1 MQKTVKS
8 LTYSNTGVSYEDM
21 DPVKINAQ
29 KAAKSTASNIF
40 DLGEKEVTASRGESA
55 FVYDCIDHFRALVIE
70 GLGTKNL
77 VADEMTKIT
86 GKSYYQQI
94 AQDTVAAVVND
105 LVTVGARPEIVNA
118 YFAVGDS
125 AWFKDKKRVDD
136 LIIGWKKACDLS
148 GATWGG
154 GETPTL
160 SGIVN
165 PKTIELGGA
174 ATGVIRPKSRLVLG
188 EKLQAGDVI
197 ILFAS
202 SGIHANGLTLTRKI
216 AKNLKK
222 GFGTE
227 MPSGKLFGEAI
238 LSPSIIYAKL
248 IDDIIKSKV
257 DIHYMVNI
265 TGHGWRKIM
274 RHTSKL
280 RYVIET
286 TPNPQE
292 ELLFMQ
298 KHGPISDEEA
308 YATFNMGAGFV
319 IFIKKSDFEKV
330 EKISRIHQIKA
341 LNAGYV
347 EKGPRQVIIKPKNLI
362 YKSETLDL
370 R

>member
-1 MQKTVKS
+1 MQKTARS

-29 KAAKSTASNIF
+29 KAAKSTASNIS
-40 DLGEKEVTASRGESA
+40 DLGEKELPKSRGESA

-77 VADEMTKIT
+77 VADEMAKIT

-94 AQDTVAAVVND
+94 AQDTVAAIVND

-125 AWFKDKKRVDD
+125 AWFKDKRRVDD

-174 ATGVIRPKSRLVLG
+174 ATGIIKPKSRLVLG
-188 EKLQAGDVI
+188 DKLQAGDTIV
-197 ILFAS
+197 LFTS

-238 LSPSIIYAKL
+238 LSPSIIYAKV
-248 IDDIIKSKV
+248 IEDIAKSKV

-274 RHTSKL
+274 RYTKRL
-280 RYVIET
+280 RYVIEKI
-286 TPNPQE
+286 PSPQE
-292 ELLFMQ
+292 EFLFMQ
-298 KHGPISDEEA
+298 KHGPITDEEA
-308 YATFNMGAGFV
+308 YATFNMGAGFA
-319 IFIKKSDFEKV
+319 IFIKNSDFAKV
-330 EKISRIHQIKA
+330 EQVSKIHKIKVF
-341 LNAGYV
+341 NAGYV
-347 EKGPRQVIIKPKNLI
+347 EEGQKEVVIKPINI
-362 YKSETLDL
+362 TYTAETLDL